1 MELGS
6 DLEGHE
12 SDTVS
17 LATEGGEMPAL
28 LYLLDLLWGWNGITE
43 MKMAGKKI
51 AYQCFRGHVK
61 IFWFSNLI
69 ALRIK

>member
-1 MELGS
+1 MYQEVKQKVLFIVRRSYKMELGS

-28 LYLLDLLWGWNGITE
+28 LYLLDLL
-43 MKMAGKKI
+43 
-51 AYQCFRGHVK
+51 
-61 IFWFSNLI
+61 
-69 ALRIK
+69 

>member
-17 LATEGGEMPAL
+17 LATEGERCLPSSTSQTCCEDEM
-28 LYLLDLLWGWNGITE
+28 E
-43 MKMAGKKI
+43 
-51 AYQCFRGHVK
+51 
-61 IFWFSNLI
+61 
-69 ALRIK
+69 